1 MQTNWTIK
9 MSVKEII
16 SQKIDN
22 LSENKQIEVLDFID
36 SLLKKNLEEE
46 IQEWNEFS
54 LEQAMKGLE
63 HDELEYTEA
72 DLIEKWQ

>member
-1 MQTNWTIK
+1 
-9 MSVKEII
+9 MSVKKLI

-36 SLLKKNLEEE
+36 FLLKKNLDEENE
-46 IQEWNEFS
+46 QWNKFS

-63 HDELEYTEA
+63 NDEFLEYTEA

>member
-1 MQTNWTIK
+1 
-9 MSVKEII
+9 MSVKKLI

-36 SLLKKNLEEE
+36 FLLKKNLEEE
-46 IQEWNEFS
+46 NEQWNQFS
-54 LEQAMKGLE
+54 LAQAMKGLE
-63 HDELEYTEA
+63 NDEFPEYTEA

>member
-1 MQTNWTIK
+1 

-36 SLLKKNLEEE
+36 FLLKKNLEEE
-46 IQEWNEFS
+46 NEEWNQFS
-54 LEQAMKGLE
+54 LRQAMKGLE
-63 HDELEYTEA
+63 NDELSEYTEA
-72 DLIEKWQ
+72 DLIEKWQYP